1 MNDIFEGV
9 RIVRLQS
16 GEDIIAGYS
25 GNTNTN
31 VVVLDNPMHLIFKR
45 TSQGTVM
52 MMLPWLPIELIKDN
66 IATVLSGDILTI
78 VEPKDLKEVIGKD
91 GKKELVH
98 PTCGKVLPK
107 GEKKVKP
114 GYYIY
119 EFYKPK
125 PGKKDYKKYPGLIP
139 DKHPDGLCLPCCFDK
154 YNTVGRIKATKKCYE
169 TKEEKQ
175 EKEEKLNKKG

>member
-1 MNDIFEGV
+1 MNNLFEGV

-78 VEPKDLKEVIGKD
+78 VEPKDDLKEYYHNVINTTQIKMLKD
-91 GKKELVH
+91 NTLSQNLREASDEQEDDYEDGEEDPEGELTREDVAEIINRKKSNRLH
-98 PTCGKVLPK
+98 
-107 GEKKVKP
+107 
-114 GYYIY
+114 
-119 EFYKPK
+119 
-125 PGKKDYKKYPGLIP
+125 
-139 DKHPDGLCLPCCFDK
+139 
-154 YNTVGRIKATKKCYE
+154 
-169 TKEEKQ
+169 
-175 EKEEKLNKKG
+175 

>member
-1 MNDIFEGV
+1 MNNLFEGV

-78 VEPKDLKEVIGKD
+78 VEPKDDLKEYYHNVINTTQMKMLKD
-91 GKKELVH
+91 NTLSQNLREASDEEDDDEYDEDPEGEL
-98 PTCGKVLPK
+98 
-107 GEKKVKP
+107 
-114 GYYIY
+114 
-119 EFYKPK
+119 
-125 PGKKDYKKYPGLIP
+125 
-139 DKHPDGLCLPCCFDK
+139 
-154 YNTVGRIKATKKCYE
+154 
-169 TKEEKQ
+169 TKEDVVEII
-175 EKEEKLNKKG
+175 NRKKTNRLH

>member
-1 MNDIFEGV
+1 MTKNLTTNSITSNSKMNNLFEGV

-78 VEPKDLKEVIGKD
+78 VEPKDDLKEYYHNVINTTQMKMLKD
-91 GKKELVH
+91 NTLSQNLREAADEEDDDEDEDPEGELTREDVAEIINRKKSNRLH
-98 PTCGKVLPK
+98 
-107 GEKKVKP
+107 
-114 GYYIY
+114 
-119 EFYKPK
+119 
-125 PGKKDYKKYPGLIP
+125 
-139 DKHPDGLCLPCCFDK
+139 
-154 YNTVGRIKATKKCYE
+154 
-169 TKEEKQ
+169 
-175 EKEEKLNKKG
+175 

>member
-1 MNDIFEGV
+1 MNNLFEGV

-78 VEPKDLKEVIGKD
+78 VEPKDDLKEYYHNVINTTQMKMLKD
-91 GKKELVH
+91 NTLSQNLREASDEEDPEGELTREDVAEIVNRKKTNRLH
-98 PTCGKVLPK
+98 
-107 GEKKVKP
+107 
-114 GYYIY
+114 
-119 EFYKPK
+119 
-125 PGKKDYKKYPGLIP
+125 
-139 DKHPDGLCLPCCFDK
+139 
-154 YNTVGRIKATKKCYE
+154 
-169 TKEEKQ
+169 
-175 EKEEKLNKKG
+175 

>member
-1 MNDIFEGV
+1 MMTKNLNTNSIISNSKMNNLFEGV

-78 VEPKDLKEVIGKD
+78 VEPKDDLKEYYHNVINTTQMKMLKD
-91 GKKELVH
+91 NTLSQNLRDASDEEEYDDEEDPEGEL
-98 PTCGKVLPK
+98 
-107 GEKKVKP
+107 
-114 GYYIY
+114 
-119 EFYKPK
+119 
-125 PGKKDYKKYPGLIP
+125 
-139 DKHPDGLCLPCCFDK
+139 
-154 YNTVGRIKATKKCYE
+154 
-169 TKEEKQ
+169 TKEDVAEIIKR
-175 EKEEKLNKKG
+175 KKSNRLH

>member
-1 MNDIFEGV
+1 MMKNLTTNSIISNSKMNNLFEGV

-78 VEPKDLKEVIGKD
+78 VEPKDDLKEYYHNVINTTQMKMLKD
-91 GKKELVH
+91 NTLSQNLRDASDEEDDDEDEDPEGELTREDVAEIINRKKSNRLH
-98 PTCGKVLPK
+98 
-107 GEKKVKP
+107 
-114 GYYIY
+114 
-119 EFYKPK
+119 
-125 PGKKDYKKYPGLIP
+125 
-139 DKHPDGLCLPCCFDK
+139 
-154 YNTVGRIKATKKCYE
+154 
-169 TKEEKQ
+169 
-175 EKEEKLNKKG
+175 

>member
-31 VVVLDNPMHLIFKR
+31 IVVLDNPMHLIFKR

-78 VEPKDLKEVIGKD
+78 VEPKDDLKEYYHNVINTTQMKMLKD
-91 GKKELVH
+91 
-98 PTCGKVLPK
+98 
-107 GEKKVKP
+107 
-114 GYYIY
+114 
-119 EFYKPK
+119 
-125 PGKKDYKKYPGLIP
+125 
-139 DKHPDGLCLPCCFDK
+139 
-154 YNTVGRIKATKKCYE
+154 NTLSQNLREASDEEEDEDEDPEGDL
-169 TKEEKQ
+169 TKEDVVEII
-175 EKEEKLNKKG
+175 NRKKTNRLH

>member
-1 MNDIFEGV
+1 MNNLFEGV

-31 VVVLDNPMHLIFKR
+31 IVVLDNPMHLIFKR

-78 VEPKDLKEVIGKD
+78 VEPKDDLKEYYHNVINTTQMKMLKD
-91 GKKELVH
+91 
-98 PTCGKVLPK
+98 
-107 GEKKVKP
+107 
-114 GYYIY
+114 
-119 EFYKPK
+119 
-125 PGKKDYKKYPGLIP
+125 
-139 DKHPDGLCLPCCFDK
+139 
-154 YNTVGRIKATKKCYE
+154 NTLAENLREASDDEYDDEDPEGDL
-169 TKEEKQ
+169 TKEDVVEII
-175 EKEEKLNKKG
+175 NRKKTNRLH

>member
-1 MNDIFEGV
+1 MTKNLTTNSIISNSKMNNLFEGV

-66 IATVLSGDILTI
+66 IATLLSGDILTI
-78 VEPKDLKEVIGKD
+78 VEPKEDLKEYYHNVINHTQMKMLKD
-91 GKKELVH
+91 NTLSQNLREASDEQDDEYEEEDEDPEGEL
-98 PTCGKVLPK
+98 
-107 GEKKVKP
+107 
-114 GYYIY
+114 
-119 EFYKPK
+119 
-125 PGKKDYKKYPGLIP
+125 
-139 DKHPDGLCLPCCFDK
+139 
-154 YNTVGRIKATKKCYE
+154 
-169 TKEEKQ
+169 TKEDVAEIISR
-175 EKEEKLNKKG
+175 KKSNRLH